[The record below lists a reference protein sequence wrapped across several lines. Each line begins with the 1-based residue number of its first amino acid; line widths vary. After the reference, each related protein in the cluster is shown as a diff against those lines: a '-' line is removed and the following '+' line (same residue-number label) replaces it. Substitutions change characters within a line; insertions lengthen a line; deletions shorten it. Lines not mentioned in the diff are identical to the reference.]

1 MIKLEN
7 ISKSYVKGK
16 KSVDSLNLEIK
27 DGEIF
32 GFLGPNG
39 AGKTTTIKMI
49 TGILNAD
56 EGRILVDDKDIKKE
70 SISAKKTI
78 GFVPDTPD
86 IFLKLKGIEYLNFMG
101 DIYEVPK
108 EIRKQRIEE
117 LTKKFEIYDNLNEE
131 MQGYSHGMR
140 QKIIL
145 CGALL
150 NNPKNWILDEPM
162 TGLDPKASFDL
173 KEMMR
178 KQAKEGNC
186 VFFSTHVLE
195 VAEKLCDRVGII
207 NKGKL
212 IFVGTFEEMKRK
224 LKDNGTLEELFL
236 EITQDE

>member
-56 EGRILVDDKDIKKE
+56 EGKILVDDKDIKKD

-117 LTKKFEIYDNLNEE
+117 LTKRFEIYDNLNEE

-162 TGLDPKASFDL
+162 TGLDPKASYDL

-178 KQAKEGNC
+178 KHAKEGNC

-212 IFVGTFEEMKRK
+212 IFVGTFEEMKTK